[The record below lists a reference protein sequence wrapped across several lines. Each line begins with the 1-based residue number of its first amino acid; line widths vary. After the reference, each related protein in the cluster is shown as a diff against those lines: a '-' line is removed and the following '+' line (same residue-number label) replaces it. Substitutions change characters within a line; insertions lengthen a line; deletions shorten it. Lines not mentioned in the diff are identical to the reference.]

1 MDNLAVA
8 MALIQE
14 AKEEKERLIKFQK
27 DRDAFYAKPAP
38 KDWGELY
45 RKWPKEPHQ
54 SVVRDNLKVAR
65 RLLKKEYD

>member
-1 MDNLAVA
+1 MDNLSVA
-8 MALIQE
+8 IALIEE
-14 AKEEKERLIKFQK
+14 AQEEKQRLIAYRK
-27 DRDAFYAKPAP
+27 DYDAFMAKPGP
-38 KDWGELY
+38 KNWGEIY